1 MIDWNYILNQVATVA
16 FDIIYFGAIIGTI
29 VVIILDNRNPVKT
42 LAWILVLMF
51 LPVVGLVFYFFFGR
65 SQRRERV
72 IGNKIYNRLLNKPMV
87 EYLAQD
93 ASTLPMAYSR
103 LISLFRNTNQA
114 LPFDGN
120 RVETYTSGVSMLQ
133 SLLRELEKAQN
144 HIHIEFYIFEDDAI
158 GRMVRDV
165 LIEKVRMGV
174 EVRVIYDDV
183 GCWHVPNRFYDE
195 MRAAGIEV
203 RSFLKVRFPLFTSK
217 VNYRNHRKIVVI
229 DGRVGFVGG
238 MNLAERYMRGF
249 SWGIWRDTH
258 LLLEGKAVH
267 GLQTAFLLDWYFV
280 DRTLISASRYF
291 PKVESL
297 GTSLVQIVTSD
308 PIGPW
313 KEIMQGL
320 SMAISG
326 AKKYFYIQTPY
337 FLPTEQVLAAMQT
350 AALAGV
356 DVRLM
361 LPLRADNRL
370 THLGS
375 CSYLAD
381 VLQAGVKV
389 YFYKIGFL
397 HSKLMVSDDELS
409 TVGSTNVDFRSF
421 EHNFEVNAFIY
432 DTETALQ
439 MREVFL
445 QDQRDS
451 VQIFLKNWV
460 KRPWWRKAAESVVR
474 LMAPL
479 LFKER
484 EVHAAVYPPFHKVR
498 MIFEIVFLPVFQNEQ
513 AVFFQQVVLENKVGN
528 RFQSFQF
535 IRRIG
540 KNEVELFA
548 SSLDELEYIAA
559 DGDAFIGL
567 YFLHNLADK
576 GVVIPVFFNADYPVA
591 AA

>member
-1 MIDWNYILNQVATVA
+1 MRLSRFVLCINNLKGISFLQSGNRISIIFFIFASVIDWNYILSQIATVA
-16 FDIIYFGAIIGTI
+16 FDMVYFGAIVGTI
-29 VVIILDNRNPVKT
+29 IVIILDNRNPVKT

-65 SQRRERV
+65 SQRRERM
-72 IGNKIYNRLLNKPMV
+72 IGNKMYNRLLNKPMV

-93 ASTLPMAYSR
+93 VSALPMAYSR

-133 SLLRELEKAQN
+133 SLLRELEKARD

-165 LIEKVRMGV
+165 LIGKAKSGV

-183 GCWHVPNRFYDE
+183 GCWHVPNAFYDE

-203 RSFLKVRFPLFTSK
+203 RSFLKVRFPQFTSK

-258 LLLEGKAVH
+258 ILLEGKAVH

-291 PKVESL
+291 PKVETL
-297 GTSLVQIVTSD
+297 GTSLVQIVTSE

-313 KEIMQGL
+313 KEIMQGI
-320 SMAISG
+320 SMAITCS
-326 AKKYFYIQTPY
+326 KKYFYMQTPY

-361 LPLRADNRL
+361 LPLHADSRL
-370 THLGS
+370 THLAS

-389 YFYKIGFL
+389 YLYKPGFL

-409 TVGSTNVDFRSF
+409 TVGSTTVDFRSF

-432 DTETALQ
+432 DAETALQ

-445 QDQRDS
+445 LDQRNS
-451 VQIFLKNWV
+451 VQIHLKNWV

-474 LMAPL
+474 LLAPL
-479 LFKER
+479 L
-484 EVHAAVYPPFHKVR
+484 
-498 MIFEIVFLPVFQNEQ
+498 
-513 AVFFQQVVLENKVGN
+513 
-528 RFQSFQF
+528 
-535 IRRIG
+535 
-540 KNEVELFA
+540 
-548 SSLDELEYIAA
+548 
-559 DGDAFIGL
+559 
-567 YFLHNLADK
+567 
-576 GVVIPVFFNADYPVA
+576 
-591 AA
+591 

>member
-65 SQRRERV
+65 SRRRERI
-72 IGNKIYNRLLNKPMV
+72 IGQKIYNRLLNKPMV

-93 ASTLPMAYSR
+93 ATTLPMAYSR
-103 LISLFRNTNQA
+103 LISLFRNTTQA
-114 LPFDGN
+114 FPFDGN
-120 RVETYTSGVSMLQ
+120 RIEIYTNGGSMLQ
-133 SLLRELEKAQN
+133 SLLRELQN
-144 HIHIEFYIFEDDAI
+144 ARQHIHIEFYIFEDDAI

-165 LIEKVRMGV
+165 LVEKARAGV
-174 EVRVIYDDV
+174 EVRLIYDDV

-195 MRAAGIEV
+195 MLSAGIEV

-291 PKVESL
+291 PKMEAT

-337 FLPTEQVLAAMQT
+337 FLPTEQILAAMQT
-350 AALAGV
+350 VALAGV
-356 DVRLM
+356 DVRLI
-361 LPLRADNRL
+361 LPMRADNRL

-381 VLQAGVKV
+381 ILQAGVKI
-389 YFYKIGFL
+389 YFYKKGFL

-439 MREVFL
+439 MREIFL
-445 QDQRDS
+445 QDQRDC
-451 VQIFLKNWV
+451 VQVFLKNWV

-479 LFKER
+479 L
-484 EVHAAVYPPFHKVR
+484 
-498 MIFEIVFLPVFQNEQ
+498 
-513 AVFFQQVVLENKVGN
+513 
-528 RFQSFQF
+528 
-535 IRRIG
+535 
-540 KNEVELFA
+540 
-548 SSLDELEYIAA
+548 
-559 DGDAFIGL
+559 
-567 YFLHNLADK
+567 
-576 GVVIPVFFNADYPVA
+576 
-591 AA
+591 

>member
-65 SQRRERV
+65 SRRRERI
-72 IGNKIYNRLLNKPMV
+72 IGQKIYNRLLNKPMV

-93 ASTLPMAYSR
+93 ATTLPMAYSR
-103 LISLFRNTNQA
+103 LISLFRNTTQA
-114 LPFDGN
+114 FPFDGN
-120 RVETYTSGVSMLQ
+120 RIEIYTNGGSMLQ
-133 SLLRELEKAQN
+133 SLLRELQN
-144 HIHIEFYIFEDDAI
+144 ARQHIHIEFYIFEDDAI

-165 LIEKVRMGV
+165 LVEKARAGV
-174 EVRVIYDDV
+174 
-183 GCWHVPNRFYDE
+183 
-195 MRAAGIEV
+195 EV

-249 SWGIWRDTH
+249 SWGVWRDTH

-291 PKVESL
+291 PKMEAA

-337 FLPTEQVLAAMQT
+337 FLPTEQILAAMQT

-389 YFYKIGFL
+389 YFYKKGFL

-439 MREVFL
+439 MREIFL
-445 QDQRDS
+445 QDQRDC
-451 VQIFLKNWV
+451 VQVFLKNWV

-479 LFKER
+479 L
-484 EVHAAVYPPFHKVR
+484 
-498 MIFEIVFLPVFQNEQ
+498 
-513 AVFFQQVVLENKVGN
+513 
-528 RFQSFQF
+528 
-535 IRRIG
+535 
-540 KNEVELFA
+540 
-548 SSLDELEYIAA
+548 
-559 DGDAFIGL
+559 
-567 YFLHNLADK
+567 
-576 GVVIPVFFNADYPVA
+576 
-591 AA
+591 